1 MTSEDPRLQS
11 ALWWITSIA
20 IAVVCCSS
28 LFVLFANYVGDIKS
42 DLREINARLSIV
54 EDRGNT
60 IYASLELLRARLPQ
74 NTEAQKAAT
83 DVAAEAPQAEPGIAV
98 EGKPAAGP
106 TAGELM
112 QTPPT
117 VVSPTAPTVPV
128 TVPPVPAAEVPA
140 PASPAVNVPVI
151 QPTPEKK

>member
-1 MTSEDPRLQS
+1 
-11 ALWWITSIA
+11 
-20 IAVVCCSS
+20 
-28 LFVLFANYVGDIKS
+28 LFANYVGDIKA
-42 DLREINARLSIV
+42 DLRDINARLSIV

-60 IYASLELLRARLPQ
+60 INASLELLRARLPQ

-98 EGKPAAGP
+98 EGKPAGGP

-112 QTPPT
+112 PT
-117 VVSPTAPTVPV
+117 SPVVAPVAPAVPV
-128 TVPPVPAAEVPA
+128 PVVPAAEVPPA
-140 PASPAVNVPVI
+140 ASPAVNVPVI